1 MEHWEILIFFF
12 GIAILYSSVGFGG
25 GSSYLAILAL
35 YGFEYH
41 LLRATALVCNITV
54 VAFGSYIFFKNK
66 HFKWRKM
73 IPLVIIS
80 IPMAFFGGSIPI
92 TESTFFILLGV
103 VLIVAALLMWF
114 QPSKINDKKPVLEG
128 KAELVINSGLG
139 GGIGFLSGMVG
150 IGGGIF
156 LAPLLHLLRW
166 DSPKTI
172 AATASF
178 FILVNSVS
186 GLIGQRSNPNFNLDW
201 QLVILLMISVFAGG
215 QIGSRLG
222 AVRFKPG
229 VVKALTAVLVMF
241 VGLRI
246 LIKYVV

>member
-1 MEHWEILIFFF
+1 MEHWEILFYFFI
-12 GIAILYSSVGFGG
+12 IAILYSSIGFGG

-41 LLRATALVCNITV
+41 LLRALALVCNITV
-54 VAFGSYIFFKNK
+54 VAFGSYIFFRNN

-80 IPMAFFGGSIPI
+80 VPLAYLGGSIPI
-92 TESTFFILLGV
+92 TETTFFILLGI
-103 VLIVAALLMWF
+103 VLIVVAFLMLI
-114 QPSKINDKKPVLEG
+114 QPAETTSSMPVLSG
-128 KAELVINSGLG
+128 KTELAVNSSLG
-139 GGIGFLSGMVG
+139 GAIGFLSGMVG

-166 DSPKTI
+166 DSAKTI

-186 GLIGQRSNPNFNLDW
+186 GLIGQMSNPNFSIDW
-201 QLVILLMISVFAGG
+201 HLAAFLILSVFAGG

-222 AVRFKPG
+222 AVRFKPR
-229 VVKALTAVLVMF
+229 VVKVLTAILVAY
-241 VGLRI
+241 VGVWI
-246 LIKYVV
+246 LLKYL